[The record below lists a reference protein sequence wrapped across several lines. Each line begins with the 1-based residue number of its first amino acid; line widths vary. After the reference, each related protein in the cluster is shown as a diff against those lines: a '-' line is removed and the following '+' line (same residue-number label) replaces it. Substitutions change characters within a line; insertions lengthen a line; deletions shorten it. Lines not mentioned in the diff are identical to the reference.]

1 MSALPPAADPE
12 QTFQRYR
19 HDVYAW
25 AYRLLGRHHD
35 ALDVAQDVFLR
46 WMRQMRQAP
55 PDHPRSWLRSVT
67 INRAIDL
74 LRAPR
79 PEALGAESVSVLHRA
94 DDRSEAEGDELRAA
108 VAAAMTDLSE
118 MQRSVL
124 TAKVHDDLTF
134 AQIAAEHGL
143 AVPTVK
149 THYLRALRAVRDRL
163 ERDWAAPGT
172 RPRKELNHERS

>member
-1 MSALPPAADPE
+1 MSTPKPADPAAE
-12 QTFQRYR
+12 FERYR

-46 WMRQMRQAP
+46 WVRQARKAAP
-55 PDHPRSWLRSVT
+55 AQPRSWLRRVT
-67 INRAIDL
+67 INCAIDL
-74 LRAPR
+74 RRSTKSAPVADVEERA
-79 PEALGAESVSVLHRA
+79 GAK
-94 DDRSEAEGDELRAA
+94 AEDSAIERDELRAA
-108 VAAAMTDLSE
+108 VAAAMIGLSG

-163 ERDWAAPGT
+163 KSRWSPPG
-172 RPRKELNHERS
+172 RS

>member
-1 MSALPPAADPE
+1 MSTPKPADPAAE
-12 QTFQRYR
+12 FERYR

-46 WMRQMRQAP
+46 WVRQVRKAAP
-55 PDHPRSWLRSVT
+55 NHPRSWLRRVT
-67 INRAIDL
+67 INLAIDL
-74 LRAPR
+74 RRATR
-79 PEALGAESVSVLHRA
+79 PVPAAVEVDAQPGAKVEAGTIER
-94 DDRSEAEGDELRAA
+94 DELRAA
-108 VAAAMTDLSE
+108 VAAAMTGLSE

-163 ERDWAAPGT
+163 RSHWPHREGAER
-172 RPRKELNHERS
+172 

>member
-12 QTFQRYR
+12 QIFQRYR
-19 HDVYAW
+19 HDVYGW

-46 WMRQMRQAP
+46 WMRQVRRDP

-79 PEALGAESVSVLHRA
+79 PEALAGAETMSASSRGA
-94 DDRSEAEGDELRAA
+94 DRSEAEAAELRGQ
-108 VAAAMTDLSE
+108 VAAAMAGLSE

-124 TAKVHDDLTF
+124 TAKIHDDLTF
-134 AQIAAEHGL
+134 AQIAAEHGV

-149 THYLRALRAVRDRL
+149 THYLRALRAVRVGLRSHL
-163 ERDWAAPGT
+163 SAAEGDEP
-172 RPRKELNHERS
+172 

>member
-1 MSALPPAADPE
+1 MSTPKPADPAAE
-12 QTFQRYR
+12 FERYR

-25 AYRLLGRHHD
+25 AYRLLGQHHD

-46 WMRQMRQAP
+46 WVRQVRKAAP
-55 PDHPRSWLRSVT
+55 AHPRSWLRRVT
-67 INRAIDL
+67 INCAIDL
-74 LRAPR
+74 RRATRAMPATAGV
-79 PEALGAESVSVLHRA
+79 EEQAGAEIEDSALER
-94 DDRSEAEGDELRAA
+94 DELRAQ
-108 VAAAMTDLSE
+108 VAAAMIGLSE

-124 TAKVHDDLTF
+124 TARIHDDLTF

-163 ERDWAAPGT
+163 
-172 RPRKELNHERS
+172 RSHWSHPEGVEQ